1 MLFSFYCHGAQSC
14 LLLLKQQMSF
24 DFSSLNASL
33 IPPPGFC
40 LFSLPALWCP
50 SWRMRGFPPVA
61 LQLQGISVPN
71 SILYPKIKYYSPIH
85 ADKSMPS
92 KYWSCK
98 YSTVEITTGWVLVVL
113 YPLPITTLQLKT
125 FDQFFCCKNPNQTST
140 LGFLWNF
147 LNPPGLMCSWREPQ
161 SLLESRCVV
170 IEPDIIERHQIC
182 ASYLGNW
189 RWPNRGGGENVNE
202 GQTGQSLYRQNFMA
216 LNGSFHCL
224 RGTSGQFYAIR
235 SLDTWYFTH
244 RAEVPSSCIM
254 QGQTVCMEEVQE
266 SPQLSPQP

>member
-1 MLFSFYCHGAQSC
+1 MT
-14 LLLLKQQMSF
+14 
-24 DFSSLNASL
+24 N
-33 IPPPGFC
+33 
-40 LFSLPALWCP
+40 
-50 SWRMRGFPPVA
+50 
-61 LQLQGISVPN
+61 
-71 SILYPKIKYYSPIH
+71 
-85 ADKSMPS
+85 
-92 KYWSCK
+92 
-98 YSTVEITTGWVLVVL
+98 
-113 YPLPITTLQLKT
+113 
-125 FDQFFCCKNPNQTST
+125 FFCCKNPNQTST

-182 ASYLGNW
+182 TSYLGNW

-224 RGTSGQFYAIR
+224 RGTSGEFYAIR

-266 SPQLSPQP
+266 SPQPSPQPWGFFFICPGVLYVLWLWNKHSLLLPSQIKVALILSNDFKLLGLMSSLSFQNVIPLTASNSILNPLGISDHWRLQLEKPSQVAFDVGCRGRWMP